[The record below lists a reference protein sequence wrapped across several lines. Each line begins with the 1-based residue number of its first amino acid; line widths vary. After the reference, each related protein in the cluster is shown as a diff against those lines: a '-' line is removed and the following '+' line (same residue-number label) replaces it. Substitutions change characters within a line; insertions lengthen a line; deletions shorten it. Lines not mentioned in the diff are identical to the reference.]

1 MALLMCN
8 TFNPEDDDDGNDALR
23 WLHVECEEA
32 ATVSQLC
39 GSGGGTGSDVKKSE
53 NMLKL

>member
-1 MALLMCN
+1 MCN